1 MKERE
6 GEAGGVT
13 FADTDGHLLGRS
25 TGSAEVPLAVRDH
38 QAAFRDAE
46 RELISLTIERVLV
59 ALDAGDAVRARDL
72 LRVLLRLVE

>member
-1 MKERE
+1 M
-6 GEAGGVT
+6 
-13 FADTDGHLLGRS
+13 
-25 TGSAEVPLAVRDH
+25 RDH